1 MLNNLYNCNARY
13 NTITHSLI
21 SYSTEVVHFN
31 TCGDWMICAIYRASA
46 STMSHIRKY
55 VKLLAEEGFRKHSDL
70 LAETYRW
77 SIMNK
82 SYDYSL
88 AYNSETGEVL
98 AIPAFVRDA
107 DEIFK

>member
-1 MLNNLYNCNARY
+1 MLNKLYTSTARY
-13 NTITHSLI
+13 NTITHTLI
-21 SYSTEVVHFN
+21 SYSTEVVHFD
-31 TCGDWMICAIYRASA
+31 TCGDWMICAIYRASMT
-46 STMSHIRKY
+46 TMEHIRKY
-55 VKLLAEEGFRKHSDL
+55 VKLLADEGFREHSNL

-98 AIPAFVRDA
+98 AVPAFVRDA
-107 DEIFK
+107 DEIFN